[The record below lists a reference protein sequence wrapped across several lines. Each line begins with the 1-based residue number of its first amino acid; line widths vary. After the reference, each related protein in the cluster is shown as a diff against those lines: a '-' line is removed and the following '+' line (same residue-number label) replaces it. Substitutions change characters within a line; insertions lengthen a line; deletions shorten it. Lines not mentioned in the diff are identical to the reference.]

1 MTRDNTLNFSMFVL
15 RMILGI
21 IFMAHGAQKLFGM
34 FGGIGI
40 DGTTKMVEG
49 LGLPYPDILAI
60 VWACVEFVGGI
71 FFVLGITSRW
81 TATAIVTLMLVS
93 TFKINMAYG
102 FFIQNGGIEYN
113 LLVIGSCIPL
123 IFIGGGSWSVWDV

>member
-1 MTRDNTLNFSMFVL
+1 MTRDNALNFSMFIL
-15 RMILGI
+15 RMILGV

-49 LGLPYPDILAI
+49 LGFPYPDVLAI

-71 FFVLGITSRW
+71 FLILGITSRW
-81 TATAIVTLMLVS
+81 TASAIVVLMLIS

-123 IFIGGGSWSVWDV
+123 VLIGGGSWSVWDV

>member
-1 MTRDNTLNFSMFVL
+1 MTRDNMLNFSMFVL

-49 LGLPYPDILAI
+49 LGFLYPEPIAI
-60 VWACVEFVGGI
+60 VWACIEFVGGI
-71 FFVLGITSRW
+71 FLILGITARW
-81 TATAIVTLMLVS
+81 ASIAIVALMLIS
-93 TFKINMAYG
+93 TVKINMAYG

-123 IFIGGGSWSVWDV
+123 ILIGGGSWSVWDV

>member
-1 MTRDNTLNFSMFVL
+1 MTRDDMLNFSMFIL
-15 RMILGI
+15 RIILGI

-40 DGTTKMVEG
+40 DGTAKMVEG
-49 LGLPYPDILAI
+49 LGLPYPEVLAI
-60 VWACVEFVGGI
+60 IWACVEFVGGI
-71 FFVLGITSRW
+71 FLILGITSRW
-81 TATAIVTLMLVS
+81 TAIAIVMLMFIS
-93 TFKINMAYG
+93 TFKINITYG

-123 IFIGGGSWSVWDV
+123 ILIGGGSWSVWDV